1 MIPRNKMIQIAA
13 IAWVVAVSAYFFYD
27 LYQGIR
33 YGLYQNGVNQGY
45 ASAANELISKVSG
58 KCDAPTPITVGDKKL
73 EIVDVTCLKAPAD
86 QSNQSNGAGSPTG
99 PTGPAPSATPSV
111 K

>member
-1 MIPRNKMIQIAA
+1 MIQIAA

-73 EIVDVTCLKAPAD
+73 EIVDVTCLKAPA
-86 QSNQSNGAGSPTG
+86 NQSNGAGSPTGSPTG

>member
-13 IAWVVAVSAYFFYD
+13 IAWVVAVSVYFFYD

-86 QSNQSNGAGSPTG
+86 KSNGAGPTGATG
-99 PTGPAPSATPSV
+99 PTGPAPAANP
-111 K
+111 KIK

>member
-13 IAWVVAVSAYFFYD
+13 IVWTVAVSAYFFYD

-33 YGLYQNGVNQGY
+33 FGLYQNGVNQGY

-73 EIVDVTCLKAPAD
+73 EIVDVTCLKAPA
-86 QSNQSNGAGSPTG
+86 NQSNGAGSPTG
-99 PTGPAPSATPSV
+99 PTGVTGPAPSAIPSA